1 VSAITTDLTHLSGLV
16 AYLVVAALV
25 FGETALFFGFV
36 LPGEIAVVLGGVLA
50 SRGRVSL
57 PLLMLVVVAA
67 AIIGPL
73 VGYEVGRRMGGRV
86 IGSRFLRRVSGTMEK
101 GASALN
107 SRGAIAVLVGR
118 FTAVLRAL
126 MPALAGT
133 AGMPYRTFVVYNAI
147 GGVIWGI
154 GYCLLGYLAGSA
166 YAAVERQVGAGFAI
180 AIAALVVVALVIWAV
195 RRHRRAPAFADSSER
210 GTGS

>member
-1 VSAITTDLTHLSGLV
+1 VSAITTELARLSGPL

-36 LPGEIAVVLGGVLA
+36 LPAEIAVVLGGVLA
-50 SRGRVSL
+50 SHGRVSL
-57 PLLMLVVVAA
+57 PLLMVVVVAA

-86 IGSRFLRRVSGTMEK
+86 IGSRVLRRVSGSVER
-101 GASALN
+101 GASAMN
-107 SRGAIAVLVGR
+107 SRGALAVLVGR

-133 AGMPYRTFVVYNAI
+133 ARMPYRTFVVYNAV
-147 GGVIWGI
+147 GGVVWGI

-166 YAAVERQVGAGFAI
+166 YAAVARQVGAGFAI
-180 AIAALVVVALVIWAV
+180 ALAALVVTALVIWAV
-195 RRHRRAPAFADSSER
+195 RRHRRAPAWAENTER
-210 GTGS
+210 GTGP